1 MHTLAARHGRSQAAP
16 LQVFTGLIRSQGW
29 VHSYHKM
36 WRGETTCLAFV
47 FLKQLLHQIFLQTS
61 GRHEAQL
68 TPSGIQRKRETSR
81 NIKKHHVNF
90 INFDMRKRSSGRI
103 CSFRFCRLE
112 VGDSF
117 TGSMSNALSS
127 CKYGRM
133 WHMAV
138 TSHRKRCIKMSSW
151 WRVLTLQNLPG
162 CERLQLGTDASSSHP
177 ESPSSSKPLFTATTC
192 NDWFQDVS
200 GFNMVQYV

>member
-1 MHTLAARHGRSQAAP
+1 MAEAKLPPFESSPAWFDRKVGCIHTIKCEGGKLLASRLSSSSSCFIRFFFKPQAGMRHNSP
-16 LQVFTGLIRSQGW
+16 QVEFNESA
-29 VHSYHKM
+29 K
-36 WRGETTCLAFV
+36 
-47 FLKQLLHQIFLQTS
+47 HQ
-61 GRHEAQL
+61 
-68 TPSGIQRKRETSR
+68 ETSR